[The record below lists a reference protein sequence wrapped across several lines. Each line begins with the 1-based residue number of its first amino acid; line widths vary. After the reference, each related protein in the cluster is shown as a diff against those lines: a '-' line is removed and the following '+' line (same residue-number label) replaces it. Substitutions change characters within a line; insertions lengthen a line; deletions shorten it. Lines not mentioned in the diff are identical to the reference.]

1 MFTTKTGRLLSIFLL
16 GSAVFFNSCK
26 KSEEVMVEKYA
37 YVRVVNASPG
47 LGTYNVYANEQ
58 IMNNITSAI
67 PFGGTIAYKTFSP
80 GKHTFKFTTAGS
92 ITSLFTKEISV
103 NANEVSSYYLI
114 GKPGQ
119 LDGLLVFDANQD
131 VSLSTKSF
139 IRFINLSPDAPALD
153 LNIVGAANVTTNKA
167 YKAYSNYAEV
177 EAKKYS
183 FEIKDSATGV
193 VKATL
198 TDVDFAAGRY
208 YTIIARGLVSPG
220 VNEQPFS
227 AQSIIN

>member
-1 MFTTKTGRLLSIFLL
+1 MFTAKAKRLFAIILFLSTIFL
-16 GSAVFFNSCK
+16 NSCK
-26 KSEEVMVEKYA
+26 KSGELVIEKYA
-37 YVRVVNASPG
+37 YIRIVNASPG

-58 IMNNITSAI
+58 IMNSAAI
-67 PFGGTIAYKTFSP
+67 PFGGTIAYKTFEP
-80 GKHTFKFTTAGS
+80 NTHTFKFTSASST
-92 ITSLFTKEISV
+92 TSLFTKDISLKE
-103 NANEVSSYYLI
+103 NEVSSYYLI

-119 LDGLLVFDANQD
+119 LDGLLVFDGNQD
-131 VSLSTKSF
+131 ASLSEKAF

-153 LNIVGAANVTTNKA
+153 LNVVGATSVTTNKS
-167 YKAYSNYAEV
+167 YKAYSTFAEV

-183 FEIKDSATGV
+183 FEIKDTATGA

-198 TDVDFAAGRY
+198 TDVSFAAGRY
-208 YTIIARGLVSPG
+208 YTIIARGLLNPG

>member
-1 MFTTKTGRLLSIFLL
+1 MFTTKATRLFSILLLLSVIFL
-16 GSAVFFNSCK
+16 NSCK
-26 KSEEVMVEKYA
+26 KTEKLVVEKYS
-37 YVRVVNASPG
+37 YIRIVNASPG
-47 LGTYNVYANEQ
+47 VGTYNVYANDK
-58 IMNNITSAI
+58 IMNAAAI
-67 PFGGTIAYKTFSP
+67 PFGGTIAYKTFEP
-80 GKHTFKFTTAGS
+80 NTHTFKFTSASST
-92 ITSLFTKEISV
+92 TSLFTKEFSLK
-103 NANEVSSYYLI
+103 ANEVSSLYLI

-119 LDGLLVFDANQD
+119 LEGLFVFDANQD
-131 VSLSTKSF
+131 VSLSQKSF

-153 LNIVGAANVTTNKA
+153 LNVVGASAVTTNRP
-167 YKAYSNYAEV
+167 YKAYSTFAEV

-183 FEIKDSATGV
+183 FEIKDSATGA

-208 YTIIARGLVSPG
+208 YTIVARGLLNPG